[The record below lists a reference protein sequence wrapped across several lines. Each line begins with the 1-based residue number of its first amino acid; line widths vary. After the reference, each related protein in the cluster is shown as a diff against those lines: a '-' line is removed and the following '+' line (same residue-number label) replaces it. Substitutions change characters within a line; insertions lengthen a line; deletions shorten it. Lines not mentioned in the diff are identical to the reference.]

1 LIFIKKYCII
11 YIENKSKKKVG
22 TNKMSMSNS
31 CFGKYLAYFEVSCY
45 ADAND
50 LVKEGGF
57 IYAYS
62 YADAVAQIED
72 AYDGDLESVTI
83 ELMDA
88 FEAILPIEKARQVKD
103 LIYGISK

>member
-1 LIFIKKYCII
+1 
-11 YIENKSKKKVG
+11 
-22 TNKMSMSNS
+22 MSMSNS

-45 ADAND
+45 ADVNE
-50 LVKEGGF
+50 LVKEGGV
-57 IYAYS
+57 IYAES

-72 AYDGDLESVTI
+72 AYEGDLESVHV

-88 FEAILPIEKARQVKD
+88 FDAILPIERARQVKD